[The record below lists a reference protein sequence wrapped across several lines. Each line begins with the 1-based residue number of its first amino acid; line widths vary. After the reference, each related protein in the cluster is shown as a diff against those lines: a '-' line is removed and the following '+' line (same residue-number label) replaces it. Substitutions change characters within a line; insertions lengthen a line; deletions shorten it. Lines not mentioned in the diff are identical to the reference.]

1 LLSTYD
7 VPPTKPICAYGPP
20 EVLPR
25 YKLYPTI
32 FEDVLAVQ
40 FKVTLCETGTAVA
53 VKFTPVIAAP
63 FTVTEAVDGVNT
75 YPDWLAATTYEP
87 FAKPENVYFPV
98 ASVVVDLVAAP
109 ERVSVAAD
117 PLTDPEIVYNTEG
130 LDEVNTRS
138 TQ

>member
-1 LLSTYD
+1 ML
-7 VPPTKPICAYGPP
+7 A
-20 EVLPR
+20 R
-25 YKLYPTI
+25 YTLYPTI
-32 FEDVLAVQ
+32 LEDVLAVQ
-40 FKVTLCETGTAVA
+40 FKVTLCHTAVA

-63 FTVTEAVDGVNT
+63 FTVTDAVDGVNA

-117 PLTDPEIVYNTEG
+117 PLTVPEIEK
-130 LDEVNTRS
+130 LDEVLGANTRS

>member
-1 LLSTYD
+1 MLSTYD

-25 YKLYPTI
+25 YTLYPTI
-32 FEDVLAVQ
+32 LEDVLAVQ
-40 FKVTLCETGTAVA
+40 FKVTLCDTAVA

-63 FTVTEAVDGVNT
+63 FTVTEAVIGVNA
-75 YPDWLAATTYEP
+75 YPEWLAATTYEP

-117 PLTDPEIVYNTEG
+117 PLTVPEIEKP
-130 LDEVNTRS
+130 DELLGANTRS